1 MLFKYACG
9 TEGRGTRSHHR
20 VGWTNH
26 TSENMAHSIQRR
38 TLENMTEMTILVFIA
53 AVQAAVQLHVT
64 NAASRKAQAQLLLY
78 THSFCAAVDET
89 NMPDAEHQTKV
100 SHTVST
106 AKLRHGGT
114 CQPHNKIKHIET
126 GSTTQKPMD

>member
-26 TSENMAHSIQRR
+26 TSEHMAHSIQRS
-38 TLENMTEMTILVFIA
+38 TLENMTEITTLIFIA

-64 NAASRKAQAQLLLY
+64 NSASMKAEAQLLLCIR
-78 THSFCAAVDET
+78 TASALLTRRSRAAHACSVKPALDILDIEE
-89 NMPDAEHQTKV
+89 NDFQQ
-100 SHTVST
+100 STVFS
-106 AKLRHGGT
+106 ASMSLSAVF
-114 CQPHNKIKHIET
+114 II
-126 GSTTQKPMD
+126 